1 VFEKG
6 YTPKWSEE
14 VFKIVGVDTR
24 ACPVMYQLEDLLG
37 EKVIGKFYEQELQKT
52 ELKDYALVEKVLD
65 EKKVKRKMMYLV
77 KYRGYS
83 DKFNEWI
90 NGEQLEKLK

>member
-1 VFEKG
+1 
-6 YTPKWSEE
+6 
-14 VFKIVGVDTR
+14 VDTR

-52 ELKDYALVEKVLD
+52 DLKDYALVEKVMN
-65 EKKVKRKMMYLV
+65 ERKVRGKKEYLV
-77 KYRGYS
+77 KYRGYP

-90 NGEQLEKLK
+90 SEEQLEKLK